1 MSQISTLVGLK
12 NNLDYSQKFYKR
24 FREIYPNEEL
34 CFVSYGSNDGT
45 HEWLDS
51 LNDVNLKYFY
61 SDDKKTFSDTFNKCA
76 EIATKEFIVF
86 CHNDIVMLGGW
97 LENIEKHLNKSTAVS
112 YTTIEPP
119 IFAGHDRPGKIIKDF
134 GLEFDEVDYVGLEK
148 FVKETQSEY
157 KDKTS
162 NGSAFFIAQ
171 HRGIY
176 LSIGG
181 MDNLYSPMFC
191 EDDDILYRLE
201 LLGIKTIVSLDSIVY
216 HFVSKTSRFSEE
228 HKNNTKIIE
237 NKSILNKVRKWGRL
251 SLDKQS
257 HTYDVGL
264 IIPNCN
270 TELLKSVEP
279 FVSNLY
285 VDCDFIKVID
295 EQQIDTKI
303 NLSKKI
309 KPINSVRENDI
320 IILVKDSTKFNNDD
334 FSLLANI
341 SSFISNEQVRIGSTF
356 DFQNFTFN
364 VKNKNTYEHKLVTT
378 KSNFYLDKCI

>member
-1 MSQISTLVGLK
+1 MSNISTLVGLK
-12 NNLDYSQKFYKR
+12 NNLDYSKKFYKR

-34 CFVSYGSNDGT
+34 CFTSYGSDDGT

-51 LNDVNLKYFY
+51 LKDANLKYHY
-61 SDDKKTFSDTFNKCA
+61 SEEKKTFSDTFNKCA
-76 EIATKEFIVF
+76 EIATKEYIVF
-86 CHNDIVMLGGW
+86 CHNDIVILEGW
-97 LENIEKHLNKSTAVS
+97 LENIEKHLTKSTAIT

-119 IFAGHDRPGKIIKDF
+119 IFAGHDRPGKIIRDF
-134 GLEFDEVDYVGLEK
+134 GLEFDEVNYGELEK
-148 FVKETQSEY
+148 FARETQLQY
-157 KDKTS
+157 RDKTS

-171 HRGIY
+171 HRGLY

-251 SLDKQS
+251 SLGKQS
-257 HTYDVGL
+257 HSYDVGL

-270 TELLKSVEP
+270 VELLKSVEP

-285 VDCDFIKVID
+285 VDCDFIKFIEE
-295 EQQIDTKI
+295 EQSNTKI

-309 KPINSVRENDI
+309 KTINSVRENDI
-320 IILVKDSTKFNNDD
+320 IVLVKDTTKFDNND
-334 FSLLANI
+334 FSLIANL
-341 SSFISNEQVRIGSTF
+341 SSFISNEQVRVGSTF

-364 VKNKNTYEHKLVTT
+364 IKNKNTYEHKLVTT
-378 KSNFYLDKCI
+378 KSNYYLDKCI

>member
-1 MSQISTLVGLK
+1 MNISTLVGLK

-148 FVKETQSEY
+148 FVKETQSQY

-251 SLDKQS
+251 SLDKKS

-264 IIPNCN
+264 IISNCN
-270 TELLKSVEP
+270 AELLKSVEP

-285 VDCDFIKVID
+285 VDCDFINVIG

-309 KPINSVRENDI
+309 KSINCVRENDI
-320 IILVKDSTKFNNDD
+320 MILVKDVTKFNN
-334 FSLLANI
+334 LI
-341 SSFISNEQVRIGSTF
+341 II
-356 DFQNFTFN
+356 
-364 VKNKNTYEHKLVTT
+364 
-378 KSNFYLDKCI
+378 